1 MCVCTRLCAGPSAQH
16 NSQRGGASPT
26 AMSTPPPT
34 LDLRTS
40 KGGGTG
46 VFRLYLRRYG
56 SVGAETACA
65 CLRVC
70 APCTYHSR
78 SASAPMPR
86 PPARPHSSRGYPGT
100 APPPC
105 GAVPGYPLL
114 LPLPPKIPPKTW
126 GKTPP
131 LRVGA
136 YALLKCPFMRIFRA
150 YSRKIVQ
157 GGLGNNPPNLANIG
171 RTI

>member
-1 MCVCTRLCAGPSAQH
+1 MAGGVGVGPEIE
-16 NSQRGGASPT
+16 RGGWCGRAGGR
-26 AMSTPPPT
+26 AM
-34 LDLRTS
+34 
-40 KGGGTG
+40 
-46 VFRLYLRRYG
+46 G
-56 SVGAETACA
+56 SLAV
-65 CLRVC
+65 V
-70 APCTYHSR
+70 
-78 SASAPMPR
+78 
-86 PPARPHSSRGYPGT
+86 SSRGYPGT
-100 APPPC
+100 APPLS
-105 GAVPGYPLL
+105 GAVSAYPLL

-157 GGLGNNPPNLANIG
+157 GGLGKNPPNLANIG